1 MQKGVVKRYLGTL
14 FVATLIIFG
23 GSQTV
28 VAETL
33 VSPNYKVTDSQFGTG
48 TTVHGCSDQYCA
60 RVSIGDIEGVAPAP
74 PSTAE
79 FSEEEGKDPFI
90 EVIIEAGESNL
101 GVLTTERTATNTAM
115 IKIRNHLSDGYV
127 LQILGDPPK
136 FDGHTLSAPSVP
148 TASIPGSEQF
158 AINLAKNTNP
168 GFGKAPAQVPSTQP
182 MLATVD
188 DRYAMPDLFMYKSG
202 DVIVQN
208 GHDSGRTDY
217 TISMIVNIANSTP
230 AGKYAGDFSVL
241 VVPAY

>member
-1 MQKGVVKRYLGTL
+1 MQKGMVKRCLGIL
-14 FVATLIIFG
+14 SVAAVIIFG
-23 GSQTV
+23 GTQAV
-28 VAETL
+28 KAETL
-33 VSPNYKVTDSQFGTG
+33 ESPNYKVIDTQFGSG

-60 RVSIGDIEGVAPAP
+60 RVSIGNIEGTAPAP

-101 GVLTTERTATNTAM
+101 GVLTTEQTATNTAL
-115 IKIRNHLSDGYV
+115 IKIRNHLSDGYA
-127 LQILGDPPK
+127 LQVLGDPPK
-136 FDGHTLSAPSVP
+136 FDGHVLKTPSVP
-148 TASIPGSEQF
+148 TASVPGTEQF
-158 AINLAKNTNP
+158 AINLAKNTTP
-168 GFGKAPAQVPSTQP
+168 DFGKAPTQVPSTQP

-188 DRYAMPDLFMYKSG
+188 ERYGMPDLFMYKSG
-202 DVIVQN
+202 DVIAQN